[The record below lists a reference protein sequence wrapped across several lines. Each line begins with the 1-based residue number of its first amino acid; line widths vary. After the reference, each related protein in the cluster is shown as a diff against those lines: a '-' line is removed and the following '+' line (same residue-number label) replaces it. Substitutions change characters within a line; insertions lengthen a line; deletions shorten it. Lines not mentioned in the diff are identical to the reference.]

1 MTGNV
6 ILKSSR
12 EGIQIR
18 LSQDAD
24 FDQILTETKESF
36 KEAAGFFKDAS
47 VVLSFQG
54 RKLTE
59 EETEELYH
67 AIISVCN
74 LHIICLVCTDDDE
87 NDYYTRVIEGVRA
100 LEEEPDQA
108 CQFYKGT
115 LRDGELFESA
125 ASVVVLGD
133 VLEGAAVIAKGNVIV
148 LGGLYGTAY
157 AGVDGS
163 RDRFI
168 AALSMGAEHL
178 RIGDVK
184 YKKEWKDKIA
194 IKKKQSPKMA
204 VISMDKM
211 LIRDLDFTKE
221 LPENNLL

>member
-1 MTGNV
+1 MTENV
-6 ILKSSR
+6 VLKSSPD
-12 EGIQIR
+12 GIRIR
-18 LSQDAD
+18 LSEDAD
-24 FDQILTETKESF
+24 FDQIIKETKESF
-36 KEAAGFFKDAS
+36 REAAGFFKDAS

-54 RKLTE
+54 RRLTE
-59 EETEELYH
+59 EETDELYH

-74 LHIICLVCTDDDE
+74 LHIICLICTDDE
-87 NDYYTRVIEGVRA
+87 NDYYTKVIEGVRA

-108 CQFYKGT
+108 CQFYRGT

-133 VLEGAAVIAKGNVIV
+133 VLEGAAVIAKGNIIV

-163 RDRFI
+163 MERFI
-168 AALSMGAEHL
+168 AALSMEAEHL

-184 YKKEWKDKIA
+184 YKKEWKDKLA
-194 IKKKQSPKMA
+194 IKKKQNPKMA

-211 LIRDLDFTKE
+211 IIRDLDFTKE

>member
-1 MTGNV
+1 MTENV
-6 ILKSSR
+6 VLKSSPD
-12 EGIQIR
+12 GIRIR
-18 LSQDAD
+18 LSEDAD
-24 FDQILTETKESF
+24 FDQIIKETKESF
-36 KEAAGFFKDAS
+36 REAAGFFKDAS

-54 RKLTE
+54 RRLTE
-59 EETEELYH
+59 EETDELYH

-74 LHIICLVCTDDDE
+74 LHIICLICTDDE
-87 NDYYTRVIEGVRA
+87 NDYYTKVIEGVRA

-108 CQFYKGT
+108 CQFYRGT

-133 VLEGAAVIAKGNVIV
+133 VLEGAAVIAKGNIIV

-163 RDRFI
+163 MERFI
-168 AALSMGAEHL
+168 AALSMEAEHL

-184 YKKEWKDKIA
+184 YKKEWKDKLA

-204 VISMDKM
+204 VISNDKM

>member
-1 MTGNV
+1 MTENV
-6 ILKSSR
+6 VLKSSPN
-12 EGIQIR
+12 GIRIR
-18 LSQDAD
+18 LSEDVD
-24 FDQILTETKESF
+24 FDQIVKETRESF

-54 RKLTE
+54 RRLTE

-67 AIISVCN
+67 AIISVCK
-74 LHIICLVCTDDDE
+74 LHVICLVCTDDE

-115 LRDGELFESA
+115 LGDGELFESA

-133 VLEGAAVIAKGNVIV
+133 VLEGAAVMARGNIIV

-157 AGVDGS
+157 AGIDGS
-163 RDRFI
+163 KDRFI

-178 RIGDVK
+178 RIGDIK
-184 YKKEWKDKIA
+184 YRKEWKDKLA
-194 IKKKQSPKMA
+194 IKKKQSPKLA
-204 VISMDKM
+204 VISTDKM

>member
-1 MTGNV
+1 MTENV
-6 ILKSSR
+6 VLKSSR
-12 EGIQIR
+12 DGIRIR
-18 LSQDAD
+18 LSEDAD
-24 FDQILTETKESF
+24 FEQIVKETKESF
-36 KEAAGFFKDAS
+36 QEAAGFFKDAS

-54 RKLTE
+54 RRLTE
-59 EETEELYH
+59 EETDELYH

-74 LHIICLVCTDDDE
+74 LHIICLVCADDE

-133 VLEGAAVIAKGNVIV
+133 VLEGAAVIAKGNIIV

-163 RDRFI
+163 KDRFI
-168 AALSMGAEHL
+168 AALSMAAEHL

-184 YKKEWKDKIA
+184 YKKEWKDKLA

-211 LIRDLDFTKE
+211 IIRDLDFTKE

>member
-1 MTGNV
+1 M
-6 ILKSSR
+6 
-12 EGIQIR
+12 
-18 LSQDAD
+18 
-24 FDQILTETKESF
+24 
-36 KEAAGFFKDAS
+36 
-47 VVLSFQG
+47 
-54 RKLTE
+54 
-59 EETEELYH
+59 YH
-67 AIISVCN
+67 AIISVCD
-74 LHIICLVCTDDDE
+74 LHIICLVCTDDE

-100 LEEEPDQA
+100 LEEEPDQT

-115 LRDGELFESA
+115 LGDGELFESA

-133 VLEGAAVIAKGNVIV
+133 VLEGAAVMARGNIIV

-163 RDRFI
+163 KDRFI

-178 RIGDVK
+178 RIGDIK
-184 YKKEWKDKIA
+184 YRKEWKDKLA

-204 VISMDKM
+204 VISTDKM